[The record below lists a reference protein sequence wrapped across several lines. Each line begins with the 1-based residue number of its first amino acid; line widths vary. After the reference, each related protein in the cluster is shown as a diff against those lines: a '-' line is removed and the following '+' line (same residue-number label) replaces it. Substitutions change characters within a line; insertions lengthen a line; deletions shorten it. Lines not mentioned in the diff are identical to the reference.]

1 MSDYDD
7 EIDGLETHTDGLRQT
22 LDATSVMVTSFDSE
36 LRRMRES
43 LSATGKDV
51 ATLERGLSKGLRK
64 AFDGLV
70 FDGASLSDA
79 LDSVAT
85 SMMNATFNA
94 AMRPVTD
101 HFGGLLA
108 SGLGS
113 LVGGILP
120 FADGAPFS
128 QGRVMPFA
136 TGGVVSSATPFGMR
150 GGMGVMGEAGPEAI
164 MPLARGPD
172 GKLGVRG
179 GGGSSSPTVV
189 MNITTPD
196 VQGFARSQNQIAAQ
210 MNRALGRANRN
221 R

>member
-1 MSDYDD
+1 MTDYND
-7 EIDGLETHTDGLRQT
+7 EIEALEENTDGLRQT

-51 ATLERGLSKGLRK
+51 ATLEKGMSRGLRK

-70 FDGASLSDA
+70 FDGRSLSDA
-79 LDSVAT
+79 LDTVAT
-85 SMMNATFNA
+85 SMMNATYNA
-94 AMRPVTD
+94 AIKPITD
-101 HFGGLLA
+101 HAGGLLA
-108 SGLGS
+108 SGVGS
-113 LVGGILP
+113 LVQSVLP

-136 TGGVVSSATPFGMR
+136 TGGIVSGATPFGMR

-179 GGGSSSPTVV
+179 GGGASTSVV

>member
-1 MSDYDD
+1 MSEFKD
-7 EIDGLETHTDGLRQT
+7 EIEALDENTDGLRQT

-43 LSATGKDV
+43 LSATNKDV
-51 ATLERGLSKGLRK
+51 ATLEKGMSRGLRK

-70 FDGASLSDA
+70 FDGLSLSDA
-79 LDSVAT
+79 LDTVAN
-85 SMMNATFNA
+85 SMINATYNA
-94 AMRPVTD
+94 AIKPVTD

-108 SGLGS
+108 SGVSS
-113 LVGGILP
+113 LVSGVLP

-136 TGGVVSSATPFGMR
+136 SGGIVSSATPFGMR
-150 GGMGVMGEAGPEAI
+150 GGMGVMGEAGPEAF
-164 MPLARGPD
+164 MPLARGLD
-172 GKLGVRG
+172 GKLGVKG
-179 GGGSSSPTVV
+179 GGGASTSVV